1 MNGLS
6 PDGENLMHIL
16 NASFGGFSMGWRL
29 HAPPPPPFRICW
41 QHDGIL
47 GGGEG
52 DFKLVLIAT
61 AMSRDAQAM
70 VRLLAGVS

>member
-29 HAPPPPPFRICW
+29 HAPPISNMLAARW
-41 QHDGIL
+41 DSW
-47 GGGEG
+47 GGEG